1 MERRSN
7 SSGGGGGGSER
18 RSKREARNGVT
29 SRSGSGSR
37 SGAARGT
44 RVDAAPGGGGGG
56 GRVSSSLVIDVDQA
70 LEQRAA
76 DSALEAE
83 RTDEAV
89 KSLRVA
95 PCEWLLTVL
104 AVLLCIVTVPV
115 SLLFCVKV
123 VYEYERAVIF
133 RLGRLLSVRANGPGL
148 FFILPCLDTYQKV
161 DLRMRTLEVP
171 LHEVITSDSLSVRV
185 SVACHYRVERA
196 SIWAVSVAQPLEALG
211 LVLQAKVRA
220 LVAKKDLSYILQ
232 HRPELAQH
240 TKECLDAVVGSWGIK
255 VERAEI
261 NDVRIPLEL
270 QTSVCVE
277 ADANRAARARLIA
290 AQAEKQTALELS
302 GAARVLAAV
311 PGALSLRYLH
321 TLDALWGARGGS
333 HLGLTL
339 ALPRLELPAM
349 ADEQTGAT
357 ATAHSSS
364 EAARQEG
371 AEAGKTNAGGT
382 QDSPML

>member
-1 MERRSN
+1 GEVVIAS
-7 SSGGGGGGSER
+7 
-18 RSKREARNGVT
+18 
-29 SRSGSGSR
+29 
-37 SGAARGT
+37 RGT
-44 RVDAAPGGGGGG
+44 FHLRL
-56 GRVSSSLVIDVDQA
+56 SL
-70 LEQRAA
+70 
-76 DSALEAE
+76 
-83 RTDEAV
+83 
-89 KSLRVA
+89 
-95 PCEWLLTVL
+95 PCLVYSCCAGLQ
-104 AVLLCIVTVPV
+104 
-115 SLLFCVKV
+115 V

-270 QTSVCVE
+270 QKSVCVE

-321 TLDALWGARGGS
+321 TLDAL
-333 HLGLTL
+333 
-339 ALPRLELPAM
+339 
-349 ADEQTGAT
+349 
-357 ATAHSSS
+357 
-364 EAARQEG
+364 
-371 AEAGKTNAGGT
+371 
-382 QDSPML
+382 